1 VNLGFDLDDGVD
13 QETDHVALVRA
24 HRLVHPGNLVASVS
38 FDSEMKKKCPSY
50 LIQWRPLNGITL
62 GQRQTDSNNRL
73 ILISGSALT
82 YIRYERV
89 IWELS
94 SWINV
99 MPLTDWSCYPWSH

>member
-1 VNLGFDLDDGVD
+1 VNLWFDLDDGVD

-73 ILISGSALT
+73 ILI
-82 YIRYERV
+82 
-89 IWELS
+89 LS
-94 SWINV
+94 SVLSLVTISRAQEMNN
-99 MPLTDWSCYPWSH
+99 